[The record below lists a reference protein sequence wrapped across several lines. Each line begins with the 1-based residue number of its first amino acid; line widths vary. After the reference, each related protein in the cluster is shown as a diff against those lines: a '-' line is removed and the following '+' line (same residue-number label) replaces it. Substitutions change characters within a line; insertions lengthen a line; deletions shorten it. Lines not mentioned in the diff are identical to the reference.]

1 MKRVYQYL
9 MVTGVSGLLCLF
21 MALQVNAQQRGGG
34 NSSGGGGGGRSSGG
48 GGGGSFSRGGGG
60 GGGGFSGG
68 GSRPSG
74 GFSGG
79 SSVQR
84 GGGGSIGG
92 SRQSAGVYGG
102 NRSTN
107 GFRPQAIA
115 PQSQQRG
122 SQNLSFRR
130 GGVGTQYRGGNY
142 NRGGFGN
149 SYRGGY
155 GSIRGGYYRGG
166 RYYPNGYGAYY
177 NNRAYGY
184 RYSPWYNRGGYYYNR
199 GFYSSLYYPRLGFS
213 LGVLPYGY
221 YAFNWGADPFFYS
234 DGYFYQYNNNQYTVV
249 EPPLGAAVNALPK
262 NATAITI
269 NGQQFYEANG
279 VYYTPITKDDGTIAY
294 QVAGKDGQL
303 DTESSAENGYAPV
316 NDGYAG
322 RSDGGSSTNDK
333 ATAVMPEIGDV
344 FYTLPADSRK
354 IKLGGQLYY
363 VSPDDYYFQ
372 ETRDT
377 NGNKA
382 YKVMGTPDD
391 APEN

>member
-21 MALQVNAQQRGGG
+21 MALQVSAQQRGGG
-34 NSSGGGGGGRSSGG
+34 HSSGGGGHS

-60 GGGGFSGG
+60 GGFSGG
-68 GSRPSG
+68 GRSSG
-74 GFSGG
+74 GFSNGG
-79 SSVQR
+79 GGFQR
-84 GGGGSIGG
+84 GGGGSFGG

-107 GFRPQAIA
+107 GFRPQAA
-115 PQSQQRG
+115 TPQFQQRG
-122 SQNLSFRR
+122 AEHAQGLSFRR
-130 GGVGTQYRGGNY
+130 GGVGTPYRGGYGNTY
-142 NRGGFGN
+142 RGGYGN

-199 GFYSSLYYPRLGFS
+199 GFYSSLYYPRLGIS

-221 YAFNWGADPFFYS
+221 YSFNWGSDPFYYS
-234 DGYFYQYNNNQYTVV
+234 DGFFYQYNNNQYTVV

-269 NGQQFYEANG
+269 NGQQFYESNG

-303 DTESSAENGYAPV
+303 DTYSSPENGYAPA
-316 NDGYAG
+316 NDGYTG
-322 RSDGGSSTNDK
+322 RDSDGADQPT
-333 ATAVMPEIGDV
+333 ATMPEIGDV
-344 FYTLPADSRK
+344 FNSLPPDSRK

-372 ETRDT
+372 EIRDA
-377 NGNKA
+377 NGKKA

-391 APEN
+391 APGN

>member
-9 MVTGVSGLLCLF
+9 MVTSVSGLLCLF
-21 MALQVNAQQRGGG
+21 MALQVNAQQRGGSH
-34 NSSGGGGGGRSSGG
+34 SSGGGGGRSSG

-60 GGGGFSGG
+60 GFSGG
-68 GSRPSG
+68 GRSSG

-79 SSVQR
+79 SVQR
-84 GGGGSIGG
+84 GGGSFGG

-107 GFRPQAIA
+107 SYRPQAVA

-122 SQNLSFRR
+122 ADRAQGLSFRR
-130 GGVGTQYRGGNY
+130 GGVGTQYRGGNGNY
-142 NRGGFGN
+142 NRGSFGN

-166 RYYPNGYGAYY
+166 RYYPGGYGNYY

-199 GFYSSLYYPRLGFS
+199 GFYSSLYYPRLGIS
-213 LGVLPYGY
+213 IGVLPYGY
-221 YAFNWGADPFFYS
+221 YSFNWGSDPFFYS
-234 DGYFYQYNNNQYTVV
+234 DGFFYQYNNNQYTVV
-249 EPPLGAAVNALPK
+249 EPPLGAAVNALPR

-269 NGQQFYEANG
+269 NGQQFYESNG
-279 VYYTPITKDDGTIAY
+279 VYYTPITKDDGTVAY

-303 DTESSAENGYAPV
+303 DTDSSAENGYAPV
-316 NDGYAG
+316 NDGYTG
-322 RSDGGSSTNDK
+322 RSDGGSSSSDK

-354 IKLGGQLYY
+354 IKLGGELYY

-372 ETRDT
+372 ETRDA

-391 APEN
+391 APGN